1 MCDERRYKMI
11 KRQGSEN
18 HPRWTQPRVYFCAYI
33 GAVIAV
39 NTSVAGEDQNL
50 FLRPTHK
57 TQDEISRV
65 VKETESSQTWRVAV
79 GVEYR
84 FGIKSD
90 MRVDA
95 HRYDQAHPP
104 FTPPPNHLPS
114 QNAVLQQI
122 GNSTIADGNRTY
134 DDGHVNHDASVDGPL
149 QVSQN
154 WAATGNGQYD
164 SADDTLNFHS
174 LYGVETLNIGSHAP
188 EGLNEENGQLGARL
202 DFIRDLIKDDR
213 FILKGVF
220 GSSFMPRMD
229 VFSARQNFVAG
240 SYQYDTHQITDAYD
254 VSSWGGVPPNPLQG
268 SSSSFLPFVPS
279 RTDITLNTVNEN
291 FSGGAY
297 ADVDLWMTEARLALQ
312 PEYNVCNRCSLF
324 GQVGLA
330 LSYLSVRS
338 KSGSWMD
345 QNGVTDLRAHS
356 DRDGHLIAQ
365 ALLSVGVRFDIT
377 ERVGLSVI
385 GETRLPEVH
394 VDVDADPYTGD
405 VVLGVATTAVTLD
418 YSF

>member
-1 MCDERRYKMI
+1 MTK
-11 KRQGSEN
+11 KQGTVS
-18 HPRWTQPRVYFCAYI
+18 HRKGIQLWVHFCAYV
-33 GAVIAV
+33 GVVIAV
-39 NTSVAGEDQNL
+39 DTSIADEDQNL
-50 FLRPTHK
+50 ALRSTPK
-57 TQDEISRV
+57 TQEEISRV
-65 VKETESSQTWRVAV
+65 VKETESSQAWRVSV

-84 FGIKSD
+84 FGVKSD

-104 FTPPPNHLPS
+104 FTPPPNNLPS

-122 GNSTIADGNRTY
+122 GNGTIADGNRTY
-134 DDGHVNHDASVDGPL
+134 DDGHVNHDTSVDGPL
-149 QVSQN
+149 QVSQD
-154 WAATGNGQYD
+154 WSATGNGQYD
-164 SADDTLNFHS
+164 SADDTLSFHS

-202 DFIRDLIKDDR
+202 DFIRDLIKDER
-213 FILKGVF
+213 FTLKGVF
-220 GSSFMPRMD
+220 GGSLMPRMD

-240 SYQYDTHQITDAYD
+240 SYQYDTHQITDEYD
-254 VSSWGGVPPNPLQG
+254 VSSWGGVSPNPLQG

-279 RTDITLNTVNEN
+279 RTDITLNTVSEN

-297 ADVDLWMTEARLALQ
+297 ADVDLWMTEARFALQ

-345 QNGVTDLRAHS
+345 QNGVTDLRVHS
-356 DRDGHLIAQ
+356 DREGHLIAQ
-365 ALLSVGVRFDIT
+365 VLLSVGLRFDIT

-394 VDVDADPYTGD
+394 VDVDADPYAGD
-405 VVLGVATTAVTLD
+405 VVLGIATTAVTLD